1 MNKAKTLSEEEAL
14 AGLRANDS
22 YVMNRLYKLHYP
34 MILNF
39 VVSNN
44 GTELEAKDIY
54 QEAFIVLY
62 ESLNNSSFQL
72 NCLIKTYLYSVCRR
86 LWLKRLY
93 YKNKFEGRL
102 NDFEPYIALPEAET
116 KAADEQEML
125 FGQMEQALERLGQP
139 CRTIIED
146 FYMGGLSMQQIAEKM
161 GYTNAE
167 NAKTQKYKCLNRL
180 RKIAE
185 SIMPQPDNDEF

>member
-1 MNKAKTLSEEEAL
+1 MNKAKNLSEEEAI
-14 AGLRANDS
+14 AGLRSNDNA
-22 YVMNRLYKLHYP
+22 VMSRLYKLHYP

-39 VVSNN
+39 IVNN
-44 GTELEAKDIY
+44 SGTELEAKDVY

-62 ESLNNSSFQL
+62 ESLNDSSFKL
-72 NCLIKTYLYSVCRR
+72 NCLLKTYLYSVCRR

-102 NDFEPYIALPEAET
+102 NDFEPYIALSET
-116 KAADEQEML
+116 ETNAADEQEVL
-125 FGQMEQALERLGQP
+125 FGYMEKALVRLGEP

-146 FYMGGLSMQQIAEKM
+146 FYITGMNMQQIADKM

-167 NAKTQKYKCLNRL
+167 NAKNQKYKCLNRL

-185 SIMPQPDNDEF
+185 SML